1 MLALVCRPHVPH
13 LRCVVGKVV
22 QVPHQSLPG
31 TALQEFEALGP
42 GEKLGMVQLRGQGCC
57 WRQAAQLE
65 QVGLQGGAVAAA
77 VAVAAALEAA
87 GVTS

>member
-13 LRCVVGKVV
+13 LRCIVGKVV

-57 WRQAAQLE
+57 WRRHRPRRWIRSDYRPRTP
-65 QVGLQGGAVAAA
+65 GA
-77 VAVAAALEAA
+77 
-87 GVTS
+87 